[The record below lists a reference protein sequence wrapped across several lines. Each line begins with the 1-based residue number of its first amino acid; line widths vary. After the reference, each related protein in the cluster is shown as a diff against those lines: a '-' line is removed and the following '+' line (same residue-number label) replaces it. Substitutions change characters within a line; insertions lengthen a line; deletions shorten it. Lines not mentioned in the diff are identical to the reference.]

1 MIRIK
6 ISFGIIL
13 MIIALGISGFFV
25 LKHKTNDVIAIID
38 ETRAFSENENFDEA
52 LKTVDKL
59 IKKWDKFHNYASIF
73 INNDK
78 ISVAQNSIS
87 RLKSLIKNK
96 SDEIDAELDTAK
108 SALKWIIESEIPKLT
123 NIL

>member
-59 IKKWDKFHNYASIF
+59 MEKWEKFHTYASIF

-78 ISVAQNSIS
+78 ISAVQNSIS

-108 SALKWIIESEIPKLT
+108 SALKWIIESEIPKWT